1 MYVHHFATIHPKEH
15 TMHLL
20 PVHYGPH
27 HNGHMPLCG
36 AEPVGPGQRN
46 AVIVTMLRDSTTC
59 FRCIDMY
66 EERAATPEQRKALAE
81 ARDAIDEA
89 MRDIEEQLAFDEG
102 KRVTLM
108 ALEHMLEGHTPWWQ
122 VRRQF
127 RLRRAI
133 GDLRALKL
141 EDLKP

>member
-1 MYVHHFATIHPKEH
+1 MNI
-15 TMHLL
+15 L

-27 HNGHMPLCG
+27 HNEHMPICG
-36 AEPVGPGQRN
+36 AEPTGPGQRN
-46 AVIVTMLRDSTTC
+46 AIIVTMDRDLTTC
-59 FRCIDMY
+59 FRCIDQY
-66 EERAATPEQRKALAE
+66 EERAATPDQRKALAE

-89 MRDIEEQLAFDEG
+89 MRGIEEQLLFDEG

-108 ALEHMLEGHTPWWQ
+108 AMEHMLTAHTPWWQ

-133 GDLRALKL
+133 ADLAALKL
-141 EDLKP
+141 EDLK